1 MSGGNV
7 DDAWERDSSADFED
21 FVLAALTSHRTLS
34 GKGVGGVSHRMELTE
49 KTKDFAKSERLI
61 FLFLII

>member
-34 GKGVGGVSHRMELTE
+34 GKGGGGVSH
-49 KTKDFAKSERLI
+49 K
-61 FLFLII
+61 